1 MHLVII
7 SGATRPKSKSNTA
20 KVIAA
25 FQKGIEDEGSTAEV
39 WYLSDR
45 GQWTHAA
52 KAFEQNERILI
63 ALPLYVEN
71 IPGILLEFLSGLNP
85 KQTPGTKLAFL
96 IQGGFPEASQSR
108 CCEAFLK
115 TLPAML
121 GCDYAGTLIKGDM
134 FGTGLV
140 DDKTREK
147 MLAPFTETG
156 RIFAKAGRFE
166 KSVADA
172 FAAPE
177 YMPEKQIKKY
187 NRFGKHVSKFFL
199 GRIAKSLGCKEKL
212 DARPYESYVDKN
224 DADAKTVKHPKE

>member
-7 SGATRPKSKSNTA
+7 SGATRPQSKSNTA

-25 FQKGIEDEGSTAEV
+25 FQKGFEETGNTTEV

-45 GQWTHAA
+45 RQWNRAA
-52 KAFEQNERILI
+52 LAFAQNEHILI

-71 IPGILLEFLSGLNP
+71 VPGILLEFLSGLSP

-108 CCEAFLK
+108 CCEAFLE
-115 TLPAML
+115 TLPAQL

-147 MLAPFTETG
+147 MLSPFTEMG
-156 RIFAKAGRFE
+156 RTFAETGRFE
-166 KSVADA
+166 KAAVDA

-177 YMPEKQIKKY
+177 YMSEQQIKQY
-187 NRFGKHVSKFFL
+187 NLLGKHISRFFM
-199 GRIAKSLGCKEKL
+199 GRIAKKLGCKGKL
-212 DARPYESYVDKN
+212 DDTPYESSCFQ
-224 DADAKTVKHPKE
+224 

>member
-7 SGATRPKSKSNTA
+7 SGATRPQSKSNTA

-25 FQKGIEDEGSTAEV
+25 FQKGFEETGNTTEV

-45 GQWTHAA
+45 RQWNRASL
-52 KAFEQNERILI
+52 AFAQNEHILI

-71 IPGILLEFLSGLNP
+71 VPGILLEFLSGLSP
-85 KQTPGTKLAFL
+85 KQTPGTRLAFL

-108 CCEAFLK
+108 CCEAFLE
-115 TLPAML
+115 TLPAEL

-147 MLAPFTETG
+147 MLSPFTEMG
-156 RIFAKAGRFE
+156 RTFAETGRFE
-166 KSVADA
+166 KAAVDA

-177 YMPEKQIKKY
+177 YMSEQQIKQY
-187 NRFGKHVSKFFL
+187 NLLGKHISRFFM
-199 GRIAKSLGCKEKL
+199 GRIAKKLGCKRRL
-212 DARPYESYVDKN
+212 DDKPYESSCFQ
-224 DADAKTVKHPKE
+224 